1 MTKKKIQNP
10 HDKLFRASM
19 QYPEVAREFLELH
32 LPEAIKKGLDFDS
45 IITCPNTFIDQ
56 DLKLLQSD
64 VLLKATVFNEEAYLY
79 ILAEHQS
86 KPDPLMPLRLIKYM
100 TKIWDFHC
108 QQSGAKK
115 SLPLPVIVPLVFFT
129 GKGHYTAARTLSD
142 LCGNQAEA
150 MRNILHA
157 PYSLIDVNTIPEDKL
172 TSRMWAGTMEFI
184 MRNRFKQHLGHEIQ
198 KIAHNINHLFLEKNG
213 ALVLEL
219 LSYIVDIDDEHR
231 NIQELV
237 DMMHNQLSPNV
248 ENEIMSLAEKLRDEG
263 RNEGGL
269 KKELEIAQR
278 MIDEGVD
285 PVFIVKMTKLSLDQ
299 VKALKKKN

>member
-32 LPEAIKKGLDFDS
+32 LPQSIQKELDFNS

-79 ILAEHQS
+79 IFAEHQS

-108 QQSGAKK
+108 QQSAPKK

-129 GKGHYTAARTLSD
+129 GTGRYTADRTLSD
-142 LCGNQAEA
+142 LCGHQAEI
-150 MRNILHA
+150 MRNILHE
-157 PYSLIDVNTIPEDKL
+157 PYLLIDVNTIPEDKL

-219 LSYIVDIDDEHR
+219 LSYIVDIDNEHR
-231 NIQELV
+231 NVQELV
-237 DMMHNQLSPNV
+237 DIMHNQLSPNV

-263 RNEGGL
+263 GI
-269 KKELEIAQR
+269 KKEFEIAQR
-278 MIDEGVD
+278 MLDEGVD
-285 PVFIVKMTKLSLDQ
+285 LVFIAKMTKLSLDQ
-299 VKALKKKN
+299 IKALKKKINH